1 MHGGIAAIET
11 IPGIR
16 RKNNSVSVGS
26 GGWAVVV
33 SRAAVPV
40 AVCPRT
46 FATIEQ
52 TLRLDEE
59 QCGVG
64 RRP

>member
-1 MHGGIAAIET
+1 MRQFLAFEGKT
-11 IPGIR
+11 T
-16 RKNNSVSVGS
+16 VSV
-26 GGWAVVV
+26 WAVVVGVVVV